1 MVKLLT
7 GEYAYADIEACVL
20 SRACENSVEL
30 AMENLSRLSFV
41 GLSELWELSLA
52 MLHRRFPTT
61 VPSLQE
67 FLLGSREVAESSGQ
81 DILIG
86 QSNRSDPS
94 SRSTSSSRSSSSSST
109 SLRRNSMHHYEE
121 LKFILSDKYR
131 DYFIKQNRLDLQVY
145 SRAVHNACLELHRSH
160 MWEDARVREYWQLF
174 SPRKTVLCP

>member
-20 SRACENSVEL
+20 SRTCENSVEL

-52 MLHRRFPTT
+52 MLHRRFSTT

-67 FLLGSREVAESSGQ
+67 FLLGSREVVESSGG

-86 QSNRSDPS
+86 QSNRSDPYP
-94 SRSTSSSRSSSSSST
+94 SSSRPTSSISS
-109 SLRRNSMHHYEE
+109 SLRRNSMYHYEE

-145 SRAVHNACLELHRSH
+145 NRAVHNACLELHKSR
-160 MWEDARVREYWQLF
+160 MWDDARVREYWQLF

>member
-20 SRACENSVEL
+20 SKTCENSVEL

-67 FLLGSREVAESSGQ
+67 FLLGSPREVAESSGG

-94 SRSTSSSRSSSSSST
+94 YPSSRSTSFSS

-131 DYFIKQNRLDLQVY
+131 DYFVKQNRLDLQVY
-145 SRAVHNACLELHRSH
+145 SRAVHNACLELHRSR
-160 MWEDARVREYWQLF
+160 MWDDARVREYWQLF

>member
-20 SRACENSVEL
+20 SKTCENSVEL

-67 FLLGSREVAESSGQ
+67 FLLGSPREVAESSGG

-94 SRSTSSSRSSSSSST
+94 YPSYPSSS

-131 DYFIKQNRLDLQVY
+131 DYFVKQNRLDLQVY
-145 SRAVHNACLELHRSH
+145 SRAVHNACLELHRSR
-160 MWEDARVREYWQLF
+160 MWDDARVREYWQLF